1 MIKLKLVLPV
11 KCPLWY
17 LKKRNINWF
26 RGKPIRNCEG
36 SEFLFLL
43 QANNLA
49 CYCFTQGGW
58 GQRLLGQRQ
67 RTLLPVAQQA
77 GWFSYLN
84 SLALFLKP
92 HGSKSRCRPRWMLH
106 PQGICAIGKE
116 NERRKHWFLRGLL
129 ANPHNFPW
137 GDITLIILIRKQICP
152 LPQRQYYYRRLLIT
166 NSYKTCKNVM
176 KNCP

>member
-116 NERRKHWFLRGLL
+116 NERRKQKE
-129 ANPHNFPW
+129 
-137 GDITLIILIRKQICP
+137 TLILKGPTSKPTQLSLRRHYLNYLDQETNLSSAPEAVLLQETSDYKLI
-152 LPQRQYYYRRLLIT
+152 
-166 NSYKTCKNVM
+166 
-176 KNCP
+176 